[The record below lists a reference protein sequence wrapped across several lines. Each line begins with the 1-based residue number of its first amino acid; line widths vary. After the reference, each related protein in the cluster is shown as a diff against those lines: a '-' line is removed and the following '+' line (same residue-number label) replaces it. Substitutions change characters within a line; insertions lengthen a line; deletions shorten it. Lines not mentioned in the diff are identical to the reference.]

1 MTPEQKAFNAIFPSW
16 SLVRQGEK
24 TGARY
29 AKGQLTIWLVNLGTG
44 PRATVQ
50 IQGGRF
56 PLYKGCVADT
66 LENALNDVKIFLER
80 NFPGMV

>member
-1 MTPEQKAFNAIFPSW
+1 MTPEQKAFQSIFPSW

-29 AKGQLTIWLVNLGTG
+29 AKGQLTIWLVNLPSG
-44 PRATVQ
+44 PRATLQ
-50 IQGGRF
+50 IQGGKR
-56 PLYKGCVADT
+56 PLYKGRVTGNFEEA
-66 LENALNDVKIFLER
+66 LEDVKIFLEK

>member
-16 SLVRQGEK
+16 SLVRQGKK

-29 AKGQLTIWLVNLGTG
+29 AKGQLTIWLIDLESG
-44 PRATVQ
+44 PRATLQ
-50 IQGGRF
+50 IQGGKH
-56 PLYKGCVADT
+56 PLYRGCVADT
-66 LENALNDVKIFLER
+66 LESALNDVKTFLEK

>member
-1 MTPEQKAFNAIFPSW
+1 MTPEQKAFQSIFPSW
-16 SLVRQGEK
+16 VLVRQGEK

-50 IQGGRF
+50 IQGGKR
-56 PLYKGCVADT
+56 PLYKGRVT
-66 LENALNDVKIFLER
+66 ENFEEALNDVKNFLEK

>member
-29 AKGQLTIWLVNLGTG
+29 TKGQLTIWLIDLESG
-44 PRATVQ
+44 PRATLQ
-50 IQGGRF
+50 IQGGKH
-56 PLYKGCVADT
+56 PLYRGCVADT
-66 LENALNDVKIFLER
+66 LESALNDVKTFLEK
-80 NFPGMV
+80 NLPGMV

>member
-24 TGARY
+24 TGARFT
-29 AKGQLTIWLVNLGTG
+29 KGQLTIWLVNLPSG

-50 IQGGRF
+50 IQGGKR

-66 LENALNDVKIFLER
+66 LENALNDVKGFLEK